1 MASDHVRDAGSELG
15 LDDQAYQS
23 AVHDFE
29 AAAAAVLGINLTDLR
44 CLEILRQQETALPG
58 GLGAALGLTT
68 GSVTAM
74 LDRLEAL
81 GYLTRTRDSADRR
94 KVIVRATPLATQ
106 RVWDEI
112 YRPLSEDGLA
122 AIAHYSDA
130 ERAVVRD
137 YLRRGRELYERQR
150 ARLRDRR
157 PDAGGAAA
165 N

>member
-1 MASDHVRDAGSELG
+1 MPRDHVRDAGSELG

-23 AVHDFE
+23 AVHDFD

-44 CLEILRQQETALPG
+44 CLEILLQQETALPG
-58 GLGAALGLTT
+58 RLGTALGLTT

-81 GYLTRTRDSADRR
+81 GYLTRTRDVADRR
-94 KVIVRATPLATQ
+94 KVIVRATPLATK

-112 YRPLSEDGLA
+112 YRPLNEDGRADL
-122 AIAHYSDA
+122 AHYSDA

-137 YLRRGRELYERQR
+137 YLRRGRERYERR
-150 ARLRDRR
+150 LARLR
-157 PDAGGAAA
+157 AGR
-165 N
+165 